1 MSFTVIIYMLFFS
14 STTFAENCQCPV
26 IQCDPCQRSL
36 RLGTETLSCGYTGK
50 MECDKVVCENVDNY
64 FQCLAGEAP
73 IFVPP
78 QNLMTRITEPLD
90 PADKKPQPI
99 DFNKLAEKVEIKE
112 VAEEVF
118 LEPKQTVVPEKT
130 VQRKPAAVE
139 TKIKPMVFSVE
150 NVAGKTLLN
159 KKKLKKKI
167 TLAVPFELEAK
178 EKNQV
183 TIKNQKSHVVI
194 NMSSRTSLKI
204 RAEEDVVWFEMQK
217 GDAVF
222 KIKDAKWVHAV
233 DMGQWRFGKKSG
245 TFGVSRSGDL
255 YTLLN
260 EDEEG
265 FLRRNELIANVQ
277 KIPAKKM
284 IQMTTEDGIFA
295 FRDTKSEPI
304 KKPKYQM
311 SPVMPSAEARSVASE
326 KNLCASPEASF
337 ESCAWK
343 CFGARTKDKKCGMS
357 KNSQCVRFTCSAD
370 GLWKFPT
377 MASGSECS
385 ADIVRVGSCQ

>member
-1 MSFTVIIYMLFFS
+1 MSLALIINMLFFS
-14 STTFAENCQCPV
+14 STIFADSCQCPV
-26 IQCDPCQRSL
+26 IQCDPCQRPL
-36 RLGTETLSCGYTGK
+36 RLGTEMLACGYTGK

-64 FQCLAGEAP
+64 FQCLAGEPA
-73 IFVPP
+73 IYVPP

-112 VAEEVF
+112 IAQDVF
-118 LEPKQTVVPEKT
+118 LEPKPSVPKEKIS
-130 VQRKPAAVE
+130 VRKPASVE
-139 TKIKPMVFSVE
+139 IKEKPIFFSVV
-150 NVAGKTLLN
+150 NTAGKTLLN
-159 KKKLKKKI
+159 KKPLKKKI
-167 TLAVPFELEAK
+167 TLAVPFELNAK

-183 TIKNQKSHVVI
+183 TIKNQSSHVVI
-194 NMSSRTSLKI
+194 NMSAQTSLKI

-222 KIKDAKWVHAV
+222 KIKDSQWVHAV

-245 TFGVSRSGDL
+245 SFGLSRTGEL

-265 FLRRNELIANVQ
+265 FLRRNELISNVQ
-277 KIPAKKM
+277 KIPPKKM
-284 IQMTTEDGIFA
+284 IQMTVQDGIFA
-295 FRDTKSEPI
+295 FRDTQVAKI
-304 KKPKYQM
+304 KKPTYQM
-311 SPVMPSAEARSVASE
+311 SPMMASADARSVASE
-326 KNLCASPEASF
+326 KTLCAAPEASF

-343 CFGARTKDKKCGMS
+343 CFGARAKDKKCGQS

-370 GLWKFPT
+370 GLWKLPT

-385 ADIVRVGSCQ
+385 ADVVRVGSCQ